1 MMTNFT
7 PIKNEILTEIIAKG
21 RLSYRETRIASYVI
35 RNSWG
40 YSFNGSRQQWTKR
53 LSVTRIAEDIG
64 SSRCKC
70 SMIINRMIKEK
81 KLFKKGNQ
89 YQFNEHYEEWML
101 QKDRSVNKSEQL
113 VLTKMNSSIAKKV
126 TVVLAKVNS
135 SVTKRVTTALPKG

>member
-1 MMTNFT
+1 
-7 PIKNEILTEIIAKG
+7 
-21 RLSYRETRIASYVI
+21 
-35 RNSWG
+35 
-40 YSFNGSRQQWTKR
+40 
-53 LSVTRIAEDIG
+53 
-64 SSRCKC
+64 
-70 SMIINRMIKEK
+70 MIINRMIKEK